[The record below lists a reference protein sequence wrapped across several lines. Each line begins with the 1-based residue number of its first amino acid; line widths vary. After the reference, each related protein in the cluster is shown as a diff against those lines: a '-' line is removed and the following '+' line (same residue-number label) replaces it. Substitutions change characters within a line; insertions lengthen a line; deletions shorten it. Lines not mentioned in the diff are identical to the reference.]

1 MAKAENGSEII
12 KADSKGRMRVSP
24 QRREELL
31 SEFEK
36 SGLSGAE
43 FARLAGV
50 KYQTFANWRQARRRR
65 ALCAPAARAVQ
76 GSPVKWLE
84 AVVDQAQAA
93 PPASTSGLVVR
104 LPSGVFLEV
113 ANAAQARTAAVL
125 LRAWE
130 KEPC

>member
-1 MAKAENGSEII
+1 MTKAGTGSEIVRT
-12 KADSKGRMRVSP
+12 DRQGRARVSK

-31 SEFEK
+31 EEFEK

-50 KYQTFANWRQARRRR
+50 KYQTFANWRQALRR
-65 ALCAPAARAVQ
+65 AGPSPAAAPAVQ
-76 GSPVKWLE
+76 GSRVEWLE
-84 AVVDQAQAA
+84 GVIGQAQAA
-93 PPASTSGLVVR
+93 ASGGASGLIVR
-104 LPSGVFLEV
+104 LPSGAVLEV
-113 ANAAQARTAAVL
+113 AHAGQARTAAVL